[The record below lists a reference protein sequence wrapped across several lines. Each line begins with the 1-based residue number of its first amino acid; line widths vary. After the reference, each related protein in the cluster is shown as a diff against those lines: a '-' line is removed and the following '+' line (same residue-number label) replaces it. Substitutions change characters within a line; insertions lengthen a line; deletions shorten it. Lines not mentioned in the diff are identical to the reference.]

1 MAARHEEAKRMSEA
15 TLPHEIPSVYEP
27 SLFGTYSKKIGMW
40 LFLMSDSL
48 TFGALLYAY
57 SYGRISTPNWPTPF
71 HSQSIIN
78 ATIMTAFLLTSSLT
92 MVFAV
97 RASAEGNAKAQRLW
111 LLATMACGMGFVL
124 LHGRE
129 WSKLIAEGLTL
140 PVFPKPPGHEVA
152 GEFVNVSQTVPQF
165 AATFFGLTGMHML
178 HVTLGVVYLGI
189 VALRRYFIPILL
201 VFWLSAWLGTPAYSP
216 FHYGA
221 HVLLLAAIVCSI
233 ILWLKPKVY
242 DSSDVEVAG
251 LYWHFVDLVWMF
263 IFPLVYLM
271 SARI

>member
-1 MAARHEEAKRMSEA
+1 MAESTVHD
-15 TLPHEIPSVYEP
+15 IPSVYEP

-40 LFLMSDSL
+40 LFLLSDSL

-71 HSQSIIN
+71 HSESIVN

-92 MVFAV
+92 MVLAV
-97 RASAEGNAKAQRLW
+97 RASVQHEAKAQTLW
-111 LLATMACGMGFVL
+111 LVATMLCGIGFIV

-129 WSKLIAEGLTL
+129 WTKLIAEGLTL
-140 PVFPKPPGHEVA
+140 AMFPAVPGQEA
-152 GEFVNVSQTVPQF
+152 ASEFASVSKGVPAF
-165 AATFFGLTGMHML
+165 ASTFFTLTGMHML
-178 HVTLGVVYLGI
+178 HVTLGVIYLGVI
-189 VALRRYFIPILL
+189 ALRRKFIPILL
-201 VFWLSAWLGTPAYSP
+201 VLWLVAWLATPAYSP

-221 HVLLLAAIVCSI
+221 HVLLIGAIVCGI

-271 SARI
+271 SAKIL

>member
-1 MAARHEEAKRMSEA
+1 MAEA
-15 TLPHEIPSVYEP
+15 TLSRDLPAVYEP
-27 SLFGTYSKKIGMW
+27 SLFGTYSKKVGMW
-40 LFLMSDSL
+40 LFLLSDSL

-71 HSQSIIN
+71 HSESIIN

-92 MVFAV
+92 MVLAV
-97 RASAEGNAKAQRLW
+97 SAAAHGEARAQRLW
-111 LLATMACGMGFVL
+111 LLATMACGTGFVV

-129 WSKLIAEGLTL
+129 WSNLIAQGLTL
-140 PVFPKPPGHEVA
+140 PVFPHLAGHEAA
-152 GEFVNVSQTVPQF
+152 GEFADVAKTVPQF
-165 AATFFGLTGMHML
+165 PATFFGLTGMHML
-178 HVTLGVVYLGI
+178 HVTLGVIYLGI
-189 VALRRYFIPILL
+189 VALRRNFIPILL
-201 VFWLSAWLGTPAYSP
+201 VCWLAAWLGTPASSP

-221 HVLLLAAIVCSI
+221 HVLLVAAIVCSI

-242 DSSDVEVAG
+242 DAADVEVAG

-271 SARI
+271 STRII

>member
-1 MAARHEEAKRMSEA
+1 MSDVAVQHGVA
-15 TLPHEIPSVYEP
+15 TGVYEP

-40 LFLMSDSL
+40 LFLLSDSL
-48 TFGALLYAY
+48 TFGALLFAY

-71 HSQSIIN
+71 HSESIRN
-78 ATIMTAFLLTSSLT
+78 ATLMTAFLLTSSLT
-92 MVFAV
+92 MVLAV
-97 RASAEGNAKAQRLW
+97 RAAVFGNAKAQRWW
-111 LLATMACGMGFVL
+111 LLATMACGMAFVI

-140 PVFPKPPGHEVA
+140 PMFPAVPGHEAAAEYKNVA
-152 GEFVNVSQTVPQF
+152 ETVPQF
-165 AATFFGLTGMHML
+165 PATFFGLTGMHML

-189 VALRRYFIPILL
+189 VALRKKFIPILL
-201 VFWLSAWLGTPAYSP
+201 GLWLVAWLATPAYSP

-221 HVLLLAAIVCSI
+221 HLLLLTAVVAGIV
-233 ILWLKPKVY
+233 LWLRPKVY
-242 DSSDVEVAG
+242 DSADVEVAG

-271 SARI
+271 STRIIRS

>member
-1 MAARHEEAKRMSEA
+1 MAD
-15 TLPHEIPSVYEP
+15 TVLQNVPSVYEP

-40 LFLMSDSL
+40 LFLLSDSL

-57 SYGRISTPNWPTPF
+57 SYGRISTPNWPMPF
-71 HSQSIIN
+71 HSQSIAN

-92 MVFAV
+92 MVLAV
-97 RASAEGNAKAQRLW
+97 RASAFSNAKAQRLF
-111 LLATMACGMGFVL
+111 LLATMACGIAFIL
-124 LHGRE
+124 LHASE
-129 WSKLIAEGLTL
+129 WHKLLAEGLTL
-140 PVFPKPPGHEVA
+140 PLFPKMPGSA
-152 GEFVNVSQTVPQF
+152 TTGEFADVAKSVPQF

-178 HVTLGVVYLGI
+178 HVTLGVIYLGVI
-189 VALRRYFIPILL
+189 ALRRKFIPILF
-201 VFWLSAWLGTPAYSP
+201 VAWLAAWLLTPSYSP

-221 HVLLLAAIVCSI
+221 HVLLVAAIVCSI

-271 SARI
+271 SAKIL

>member
-1 MAARHEEAKRMSEA
+1 MAEVTHN
-15 TLPHEIPSVYEP
+15 LPETYEP

-40 LFLMSDSL
+40 LFLLSDSL
-48 TFGALLYAY
+48 TFGALLYSY
-57 SYGRISTPNWPTPF
+57 SYGRISIANWPTPF
-71 HSQSIIN
+71 HSESIVN

-92 MVFAV
+92 MVLAV
-97 RASAEGNAKAQRLW
+97 RAAVHGDAKAQRLW
-111 LLATMACGMGFVL
+111 LLATMACGTGFIV

-129 WSKLIAEGLTL
+129 WSHLIATGLTL
-140 PVFPKPPGHEVA
+140 PVFPSVPGHA
-152 GEFVNVSQTVPQF
+152 TTGEFADVAKSVPQF
-165 AATFFGLTGMHML
+165 PATFFGLTGMHML
-178 HVTLGVVYLGI
+178 HVTLGVVYLGV
-189 VALRRYFIPILL
+189 VALRRNFIPILL
-201 VFWLSAWLGTPAYSP
+201 LCWLGAWLGTPSYSP

-221 HVLLLAAIVCSI
+221 HVLLIAAVVCSV

-271 SARI
+271 SARIV

>member
-1 MAARHEEAKRMSEA
+1 MADVAVQHGVAD
-15 TLPHEIPSVYEP
+15 VYEP

-40 LFLMSDSL
+40 LFLLSDSL
-48 TFGALLYAY
+48 TFGALLWAY
-57 SYGRISTPNWPTPF
+57 TYGRVSTPNWPTPF
-71 HSQSIIN
+71 HSESIRN

-92 MVFAV
+92 MVLAV
-97 RASAEGNAKAQRLW
+97 RASVDKKPKQQLW
-111 LLATMACGMGFVL
+111 YLLATMACGLGFVI

-129 WSKLIAEGLTL
+129 WTNLIAEGLTL
-140 PVFPKPPGHEVA
+140 PVFPAVPGQATTSEFSDVA
-152 GEFVNVSQTVPQF
+152 KTVPQF

-178 HVTLGVVYLGI
+178 HVTLGVVYLGV
-189 VALRRYFIPILL
+189 VALRKKFIPILL
-201 VFWLSAWLGTPAYSP
+201 GFWLLAWLGTPAYSP

-221 HVLLLAAIVCSI
+221 HVLLVAAIVCAI

-242 DSSDVEVAG
+242 DSADVEVAG

-271 SARI
+271 STKIV

>member
-1 MAARHEEAKRMSEA
+1 MADVAVHHSPAA
-15 TLPHEIPSVYEP
+15 VGVYEP

-40 LFLMSDSL
+40 LFLLSDSL
-48 TFGALLYAY
+48 TFGALLFAY
-57 SYGRISTPNWPTPF
+57 TYGRISTPDWPTPF
-71 HSQSIIN
+71 HSESIRN

-92 MVFAV
+92 MVMAV
-97 RASAEGNAKAQRLW
+97 RAAVHRNAKAQLW
-111 LLATMACGMGFVL
+111 YLLATMACGIGFII

-129 WSKLIAEGLTL
+129 WSNLIAEGLTL
-140 PVFPKPPGHEVA
+140 PFFPTPPGHM
-152 GEFVNVSQTVPQF
+152 GHTEFADVSKSVPQF

-178 HVTLGVVYLGI
+178 HVTLGVIYLGV
-189 VALRRYFIPILL
+189 VALRRKFIPILL
-201 VFWLSAWLGTPAYSP
+201 GFWLLAWLGTPAYSP

-221 HVLLLAAIVCSI
+221 HVLLVAAVVISV

-242 DSSDVEVAG
+242 DAADVEVAG

-271 SARI
+271 STKIV

>member
-1 MAARHEEAKRMSEA
+1 MADVAVQHGAA
-15 TLPHEIPSVYEP
+15 EIYEP

-40 LFLMSDSL
+40 LFLLSDSL

-57 SYGRISTPNWPTPF
+57 SYGRISTAGWPTPF
-71 HSQSIIN
+71 HSESIIN

-92 MVFAV
+92 MVLAV
-97 RASAEGNAKAQRLW
+97 RASADGRPKAQVLW
-111 LLATMACGMGFVL
+111 LLATMVCGTAFII

-129 WSKLIAEGLTL
+129 WTKLIAEGLTL
-140 PVFPKPPGHEVA
+140 PMFPAVPGQEGA
-152 GEFVNVSQTVPQF
+152 GEFVNVAKNVPQF
-165 AATFFGLTGMHML
+165 ASTFFTLTGMHML
-178 HVTLGVVYLGI
+178 HVTLGVVYLGV
-189 VALRRYFIPILL
+189 VALRRKFIPILL
-201 VFWLSAWLGTPAYSP
+201 VCWLVAWLATPAYSP

-221 HVLLLAAIVCSI
+221 HVLLVAAVVISI

-271 SARI
+271 SAKIL

>member
-1 MAARHEEAKRMSEA
+1 MAEA
-15 TLPHEIPSVYEP
+15 TTLHPEMATAAYEP

-71 HSQSIIN
+71 HSESIIN

-92 MVFAV
+92 MVLAV
-97 RASAEGNAKAQRLW
+97 RASVQGDQKTQRLW
-111 LLATMACGMGFVL
+111 LLATMACGAGFVI
-124 LHGRE
+124 LHGKE
-129 WSKLIAEGLTL
+129 WSKLISEGLAL
-140 PVFPKPPGHEVA
+140 PIFPKMPGAEA
-152 GEFVNVSQTVPQF
+152 SGEFANVAKTVPQF
-165 AATFFGLTGMHML
+165 PATFFGLTGMHML
-178 HVTLGVVYLGI
+178 HVTLGVVYLGV
-189 VALRRYFIPILL
+189 VALRRMFIPILL
-201 VFWLSAWLGTPAYSP
+201 ALWLAAWLLTPSYSP

-221 HVLLLAAIVCSI
+221 HVLLVAAIVISI

>member
-1 MAARHEEAKRMSEA
+1 MSEVA
-15 TLPHEIPSVYEP
+15 VQHGVEVAGHHGVVGAYEP
-27 SLFGTYSKKIGMW
+27 SYFGTYSKKIGMW
-40 LFLMSDSL
+40 LFLLSDSL

-57 SYGRISTPNWPTPF
+57 SYGRLSTPNWPTPF
-71 HSQSIIN
+71 HSESIVN

-92 MVFAV
+92 MVLAV
-97 RASAEGNAKAQRLW
+97 RASVDRNAKAQRMW
-111 LLATMACGMGFVL
+111 LIATMICGMAFII

-129 WSKLIAEGLTL
+129 WSHLISAGLTL
-140 PVFPKPPGHEVA
+140 PMFPKVPGHG
-152 GEFVNVSQTVPQF
+152 GEAEFLSVNQGVPQF

-189 VALRRYFIPILL
+189 ITFRRKFVPVLFVL
-201 VFWLSAWLGTPAYSP
+201 WLAAWLGTPSYSP
-216 FHYGA
+216 FHYLS
-221 HVLLLAAIVCSI
+221 HVILVTAIICGV

-242 DSSDVEVAG
+242 DSGDVEVAG

-271 SARI
+271 STKIV

>member
-1 MAARHEEAKRMSEA
+1 MADTVVPRDVTS
-15 TLPHEIPSVYEP
+15 IYEP

-57 SYGRISTPNWPTPF
+57 SYGRISTAGWPTPF
-71 HSQSIIN
+71 HSESIIN

-92 MVFAV
+92 MVMAV
-97 RASAEGNAKAQRLW
+97 RASCDRRAKAQTLW
-111 LLATMACGMGFVL
+111 LLATMVCGAAFII

-140 PVFPKPPGHEVA
+140 PMFPAVPRHETVS
-152 GEFVNVSQTVPQF
+152 EFVNVGKVAPQF
-165 AATFFGLTGMHML
+165 PATFFTLTGMHML
-178 HVTLGVVYLGI
+178 HVTLGVIYLGV
-189 VALRRYFIPILL
+189 VALRKKFIPILVGL
-201 VFWLSAWLGTPAYSP
+201 WLIAWLATPSYSP

-221 HVLLLAAIVCSI
+221 HVLLLGAIVCTI

-271 SARI
+271 SAKIL

>member
-1 MAARHEEAKRMSEA
+1 MSDVA
-15 TLPHEIPSVYEP
+15 VHHGVADPYEP

-40 LFLMSDSL
+40 LFLLSDSL
-48 TFGALLYAY
+48 TFGALLFAY
-57 SYGRISTPNWPTPF
+57 TYGRISTPDWPTPF
-71 HSQSIIN
+71 HSESIMN
-78 ATIMTAFLLTSSLT
+78 ATLMTAFLLTSSLS
-92 MVFAV
+92 MVFGV
-97 RASAEGNAKAQRLW
+97 RAAVQGNAKAQRMW
-111 LLATMACGMGFVL
+111 LLATMVCGIAFII

-129 WSKLIAEGLTL
+129 WSNLIAEGLTL
-140 PVFPKPPGHEVA
+140 PFFPNAPGETNA
-152 GEFVNVSQTVPQF
+152 EFVGVAKNVPQF

-178 HVTLGVVYLGI
+178 HVTLGVVYLGVI
-189 VALRRYFIPILL
+189 ALRRWFIPILL
-201 VFWLSAWLGTPAYSP
+201 GFWLIAWLGTPAYSP

-221 HVLLLAAIVCSI
+221 HVLLVCAIVISV

-271 SARI
+271 STKI

>member
-1 MAARHEEAKRMSEA
+1 MADVAVHHGVEGA
-15 TLPHEIPSVYEP
+15 YEP
-27 SLFGTYSKKIGMW
+27 SIFGTYSKKIGMW
-40 LFLMSDSL
+40 LFLLSDSL

-71 HSQSIIN
+71 HSGSIIN

-92 MVFAV
+92 MVLAV
-97 RASAEGNAKAQRLW
+97 RAAVFGDAKAQRMW
-111 LLATMACGMGFVL
+111 LVATMICGTAFVI

-129 WSKLIAEGLTL
+129 WGVLIGEGLTL
-140 PVFPKPPGHEVA
+140 PIFPSVPGHEA
-152 GEFVNVSQTVPQF
+152 NPEFVNVAKTVPQF

-178 HVTLGVVYLGI
+178 HVTVGVIYLGI
-189 VALRRYFIPILL
+189 VAFRRKFIPVLL
-201 VFWLSAWLGTPAYSP
+201 ALWLVAWLATPAYSP

-221 HVLLLAAIVCSI
+221 HVLLLAAVVGGMIV
-233 ILWLKPKVY
+233 WFKPKVY
-242 DSSDVEVAG
+242 DAGDVEVAG

-271 SARI
+271 STKIV